1 MRDKIIIWTPDLPAG
16 YGVFDEEDVIEEIN
30 TDDDENI

>member
-1 MRDKIIIWTPDLPAG
+1 MRDKIIIWTPNLPDG
-16 YGVFDEEDVIEEIN
+16 YGAFDEEDIIEEIN